1 MAIND
6 LFGTSVGSMFG
17 DTGNS
22 IFGDYS
28 MIQSGAYKRLLKSYY
43 SELGGIDS
51 STSSSNT
58 ERTYRYSITSAKDL
72 DAEKTGKNLEK
83 KEPAFVSAGV
93 SDDAAKLA
101 SIGANSKTMA
111 SSLSALTSKSL
122 YATEDD
128 KGNSVDAVANVKKA
142 LQTYVDSYNAYMST
156 GRSTY
161 NTAIQNKNLDMF
173 KLNAEQAQA
182 LKDIGITTGR
192 DGKLVFDETKIT
204 SDSLSAVQEMFQKKG
219 SYGEAMN
226 KLASAINN
234 IATSNTYNGGSGS
247 SYSTSGSYSVLGT
260 TSTSTD
266 QYL

>member
-17 DTGNS
+17 DTSNS

-28 MIQSGAYKRLLKSYY
+28 MIQSGAYKKLLKSYY
-43 SELGGIDS
+43 SEFGGVDS
-51 STSSSNT
+51 SSSSDT
-58 ERTYRYSITSAKDL
+58 SERTYRYSIKSAKDL

-83 KEPAFVSAGV
+83 KDPAFVSAGV
-93 SDDAAKLA
+93 SDDAATLA
-101 SIGANSKTMA
+101 SITANSKTMA
-111 SSLSALTSKSL
+111 NSLSALTSKSL
-122 YATEDD
+122 YETEDS
-128 KGNSVDAVANVKKA
+128 KGNPVDTVKNVKKA
-142 LQTYVDSYNAYMST
+142 LQDYVDAYNNYMTT
-156 GRSTY
+156 GRKTY

-204 SDSLSAVQEMFQKKG
+204 SDNISAVQDMFQKKG
-219 SYGEAMN
+219 SYGESMN
-226 KLASAINN
+226 KLATAINN

-247 SYSTSGSYSVLGT
+247 SYSTSGAYSVLGT